1 MKINNLKINGFGKI
15 KDKEIY
21 LGDGINVIFG
31 KNEAGKS
38 SILKFITSMLYGA
51 SKNKN
56 GREISDFDRFK
67 PWKSD
72 EFSGKIKY
80 TLDIG
85 RTYEVYREF
94 KKKNPVIFDE
104 SMTDISKQFTV
115 TKNGIEFFYDQTG
128 IDEETFYNTAITEQ
142 EGIRLSK
149 SSQNSIIQKISNLIS
164 SGDDNISYK
173 KSIDKITKSQNEKI
187 GSDRTAQRPINV
199 LDVKIRNLMEKK
211 RNLESSKEKTEGG
224 FSGKDSLELE
234 LETEVIK
241 KEMLKDIQSRLNNTR
256 IRTAEIN
263 FGKNLEEEYEAKI
276 RELNTK
282 IANEKYEKQK
292 EKGLVKYFVI
302 LAIICVLTL
311 IAFVATDS
319 TILKWLF
326 MILLLASGLLTA
338 FKVREKN
345 SINTK
350 ELRSERE
357 KILSEIEILRENIK
371 NKKDETSEKEEKYS
385 QELEN
390 DKNYIRN
397 KYNSKLDYGYIDT
410 WLNKSYEEIVKEIDN
425 KDNRIQTIKFKI
437 HSMEIDMKILQ
448 EKLEDLASIEED
460 LEAAEEEREELL
472 KLNNLY
478 EISKECLEEAYDDV
492 KSNISPKFIQN
503 LCNIID
509 KISSSRYKNIY
520 FKDDEGLKVEIDN
533 GNFVPASRLSVG
545 SIDQMYLSLRVSAL
559 EEISK
564 EKLPIIL
571 DEAFAYFDNERLKSM
586 LRYLELNYNDNQI
599 ILFTCSNREKE
610 ALDELGIRYN
620 LINLEN

>member
-234 LETEVIK
+234 LESETLK

-326 MILLLASGLLTA
+326 MILFLASGLLTA

-437 HSMEIDMKILQ
+437 HSMEIDMKMLQ

-509 KISSSRYKNIY
+509 KISGSRYKNIY

-545 SIDQMYLSLRVSAL
+545 TIDQMYLSLRLSAL

>member
-234 LETEVIK
+234 LESETLK

-326 MILLLASGLLTA
+326 MILFLAAGLLTA

-437 HSMEIDMKILQ
+437 HSMEIDMKMLQ

-509 KISSSRYKNIY
+509 KISGSRYKNIY

-545 SIDQMYLSLRVSAL
+545 TIDQMYLSLRLSAL

>member
-1 MKINNLKINGFGKI
+1 MKINSLKINGFGKI
-15 KDKEIY
+15 KDKELY

-173 KSIDKITKSQNEKI
+173 KSIDKITKAQNEKI

-211 RNLESSKEKTEGG
+211 RTLELSKEKTEGG
-224 FSGKDSLELE
+224 FSGKESLEIE
-234 LETEVIK
+234 LDSEVIK

-282 IANEKYEKQK
+282 IANEKYKKKK

-302 LAIICVLTL
+302 SIIISILTL
-311 IAFVATDS
+311 LSLVTTDS
-319 TILKWLF
+319 TLVKWMFVILF
-326 MILLLASGLLTA
+326 LASGLLTA

-385 QELEN
+385 QEVEN

-437 HSMEIDMKILQ
+437 HSMEIDMKMLQ

-478 EISKECLEEAYDDV
+478 EIAKECLEEAYDDV

-509 KISSSRYKNIY
+509 KISGSRYKNIY

-545 SIDQMYLSLRVSAL
+545 TIDQMYLSLRLSAL

>member
-1 MKINNLKINGFGKI
+1 MKINSLKINGFGKI
-15 KDKEIY
+15 KDKELY

-173 KSIDKITKSQNEKI
+173 KSIDKITKAQNEKI

-211 RNLESSKEKTEGG
+211 RTLELSKEKTEGG
-224 FSGKDSLELE
+224 FSGKESLEIE
-234 LETEVIK
+234 LDSEVIK

-302 LAIICVLTL
+302 SIIISILTL
-311 IAFVATDS
+311 LSLVTTDS
-319 TILKWLF
+319 TLVKWMFVILF
-326 MILLLASGLLTA
+326 LASGLLTA

-385 QELEN
+385 QEVEN

-437 HSMEIDMKILQ
+437 HSMEIDMKMLQ

-509 KISSSRYKNIY
+509 KISGSRYKNIY

-545 SIDQMYLSLRVSAL
+545 TIDQMYLSLRLSAL

>member
-1 MKINNLKINGFGKI
+1 MKIKNLKINGFGKI
-15 KDKEIY
+15 KDKEIS
-21 LGDGINVIFG
+21 LTEGINVIYG
-31 KNEAGKS
+31 ENEAGKS
-38 SILKFITSMLYGA
+38 SMLKFITAMLYGA

-67 PWKSD
+67 PWKFD

-115 TKNGIEFFYDQTG
+115 TKNGTDFFYDQTG

-142 EGIRLSK
+142 EGIKLSK

-173 KSIDKITKSQNEKI
+173 KSIDKISKAQNEKI

-211 RNLESSKEKTEGG
+211 RNLEVSKEKSEGG
-224 FSGKDSLELE
+224 FSGRDALELE
-234 LETEVIK
+234 LADEELK
-241 KEMLKDIQSRLNNTR
+241 REMLKDIQIRLNNNR
-256 IRTAEIN
+256 IKTAEIN
-263 FGKNLEEEYEAKI
+263 FGRNLEEEYESKI
-276 RELNTK
+276 RELNSK
-282 IANEKYEKQK
+282 IADEKYEKEK
-292 EKGLVKYFVI
+292 EKGLVKYFVVMI
-302 LAIICVLTL
+302 IICVLTL
-311 IAFVATDS
+311 LAFFISDS
-319 TILKWLF
+319 NILKYLF
-326 MILLLASGLLTA
+326 MTLFIISGFLTA
-338 FKVREKN
+338 FKIREKN
-345 SINTK
+345 NINTSSI
-350 ELRSERE
+350 RNERD
-357 KILSEIEILRENIK
+357 KILSEIEVLKESIK
-371 NKKDETSEKEEKYS
+371 NKKDENIEKQEKYS
-385 QELEN
+385 QEIEN
-390 DKNYIRN
+390 DKKVILD
-397 KYNSKLDYGYIDT
+397 KYNSKLDYGYIDKC
-410 WLNKSYEEIVKEIDN
+410 LNKSYEEIVRELDIKE
-425 KDNRIQTIKFKI
+425 NRIQTIKFKL
-437 HSMEIDMKILQ
+437 HSMNIDMKLLQ

-472 KLNNLY
+472 KLNRLY
-478 EISKECLEEAYDDV
+478 DISKECLEEAYDDV
-492 KSNISPKFIQN
+492 KSNISPRFLQN
-503 LCNIID
+503 LCDIID
-509 KISSSRYKNIY
+509 KISGSRYKNIY

-545 SIDQMYLSLRVSAL
+545 TIDQMYLSLRLSAL

-564 EKLPIIL
+564 ETLPIIL

-586 LRYLELNYNDNQI
+586 LRYLNLNYENNQI
-599 ILFTCSNREKE
+599 IIFTCSNREKE

-620 LINLEN
+620 LIKLEN

>member
-211 RNLESSKEKTEGG
+211 RNLEASKEKTEGG

-234 LETEVIK
+234 LESEVIK

-263 FGKNLEEEYEAKI
+263 FSKNLEEEYEAKI

-437 HSMEIDMKILQ
+437 HSMEIDMKMLQ

-545 SIDQMYLSLRVSAL
+545 TIDQMYLSLRLSAL

>member
-234 LETEVIK
+234 LESETLK
-241 KEMLKDIQSRLNNTR
+241 KEMLKDFHSRFNNTR

-326 MILLLASGLLTA
+326 MILFLASGLLTA

-509 KISSSRYKNIY
+509 KISGSRYKNIY

-545 SIDQMYLSLRVSAL
+545 TIDQMYLSLRLSAL

>member
-357 KILSEIEILRENIK
+357 KILSEIKILRENIK

-390 DKNYIRN
+390 DKNNIRN

-545 SIDQMYLSLRVSAL
+545 TIDQMYLSLRLSAL

>member
-1 MKINNLKINGFGKI
+1 MI
-15 KDKEIY
+15 
-21 LGDGINVIFG
+21 IF
-31 KNEAGKS
+31 
-38 SILKFITSMLYGA
+38 L
-51 SKNKN
+51 
-56 GREISDFDRFK
+56 
-67 PWKSD
+67 
-72 EFSGKIKY
+72 
-80 TLDIG
+80 
-85 RTYEVYREF
+85 
-94 KKKNPVIFDE
+94 
-104 SMTDISKQFTV
+104 
-115 TKNGIEFFYDQTG
+115 
-128 IDEETFYNTAITEQ
+128 
-142 EGIRLSK
+142 IRN
-149 SSQNSIIQKISNLIS
+149 QLI
-164 SGDDNISYK
+164 
-173 KSIDKITKSQNEKI
+173 ITKSQNEKI

-234 LETEVIK
+234 LESETLK

-326 MILLLASGLLTA
+326 MILFLASGLLTA

-509 KISSSRYKNIY
+509 KISGSRYKNIY

-545 SIDQMYLSLRVSAL
+545 TIDQMYLSLRLSAL

>member
-67 PWKSD
+67 PWKSE

-211 RNLESSKEKTEGG
+211 RNLEASKEKTEGG

-234 LETEVIK
+234 LESETLK

-326 MILLLASGLLTA
+326 MILFLASGLLTA

-437 HSMEIDMKILQ
+437 HSMEIDMKMLQ

-478 EISKECLEEAYDDV
+478 EISKECLEDAYDDV

-509 KISSSRYKNIY
+509 KISGSRYKNIY

-545 SIDQMYLSLRVSAL
+545 TIDQMYLSLRLSAL

>member
-21 LGDGINVIFG
+21 LGDGINVILG

-38 SILKFITSMLYGA
+38 SILKFITSMFYGA

-211 RNLESSKEKTEGG
+211 RNLEASKEKTEGG

-263 FGKNLEEEYEAKI
+263 FSKNLEEEYEAKI

-437 HSMEIDMKILQ
+437 HSMEIDMKMLQ

-545 SIDQMYLSLRVSAL
+545 TIDQMYLSLRLSAL

>member
-224 FSGKDSLELE
+224 FSGKDSLEIE
-234 LETEVIK
+234 LESETLK

-326 MILLLASGLLTA
+326 MILFLASGLLTA

-437 HSMEIDMKILQ
+437 HSMEIDMKMLQ

-509 KISSSRYKNIY
+509 KISGSRYKNIY

-545 SIDQMYLSLRVSAL
+545 TIDQMYLSLRLSAL

>member
-94 KKKNPVIFDE
+94 KKKNPVIYDE

-234 LETEVIK
+234 LESEILK

-437 HSMEIDMKILQ
+437 HSMEIDMKMLQ

-545 SIDQMYLSLRVSAL
+545 TIDQMYLSLRLSAL

>member
-234 LETEVIK
+234 LESETLK

-509 KISSSRYKNIY
+509 KISGSRYKNIY

-545 SIDQMYLSLRVSAL
+545 TIDQMYLSLRLSAL

>member
-234 LETEVIK
+234 LESEVIK

-437 HSMEIDMKILQ
+437 HSMEIDMKMLQ

-545 SIDQMYLSLRVSAL
+545 TIDQMYLSLRLSAL

>member
-234 LETEVIK
+234 LESETLK

-326 MILLLASGLLTA
+326 MILFLASGLLTA

-509 KISSSRYKNIY
+509 KISGSRYKNIY

-545 SIDQMYLSLRVSAL
+545 TIDQMYLSLRLSAL

>member
-234 LETEVIK
+234 LESETLK

-437 HSMEIDMKILQ
+437 HSMEIDMKMLQ

-545 SIDQMYLSLRVSAL
+545 TIDQMYLSLRLSAL

-620 LINLEN
+620 LIKLEN

>member
-211 RNLESSKEKTEGG
+211 RNLEASKEKTEGG

-234 LETEVIK
+234 LESETLK

-326 MILLLASGLLTA
+326 MILFLASGLLTA

-437 HSMEIDMKILQ
+437 HSMEIDMKMLQ

-478 EISKECLEEAYDDV
+478 EISKECLEEAYDVV

-509 KISSSRYKNIY
+509 KISGSRYKNIY

-545 SIDQMYLSLRVSAL
+545 TIDQMYLSLRLSAL

>member
-1 MKINNLKINGFGKI
+1 MKIKNLKINGFGKI
-15 KDKEIY
+15 KDKEIVFT
-21 LGDGINVIFG
+21 DGINVIYG
-31 KNEAGKS
+31 ENEAGKS
-38 SILKFITSMLYGA
+38 SMLKFITSMLYGA

-56 GREISDFDRFK
+56 GREISDFDKFK

-72 EFSGKIKY
+72 EFSGKIRY

-115 TKNGIEFFYDQTG
+115 TKNGIDFFYDQTG

-142 EGIRLSK
+142 EGIKLSK

-173 KSIDKITKSQNEKI
+173 KSLDKITKAQNEKI

-211 RNLESSKEKTEGG
+211 RNLESSKEKSEGG
-224 FSGKDSLELE
+224 FSGRDSLELE
-234 LETEVIK
+234 LQSETLK
-241 KEMLKDIQSRLNNTR
+241 REMLKDIQNRLNNNR
-256 IRTAEIN
+256 IKTAEIN
-263 FGKNLEEEYEAKI
+263 FGRNLEEEYENKI
-276 RELNTK
+276 RELNSK
-282 IANEKYEKQK
+282 IANEKYEKEK
-292 EKGLVKYFVI
+292 EKGLIKYLVL
-302 LAIICVLTL
+302 LAIICVITL
-311 IAFVATDS
+311 ISFVVTDS
-319 TILKWLF
+319 SILKTLF
-326 MILLLASGLLTA
+326 MILFLATGFLTA
-338 FKVREKN
+338 FKIREKN
-345 SINTK
+345 NINTSNI
-350 ELRSERE
+350 RSERD
-357 KILSEIEILRENIK
+357 KILSEIEVLKENIK
-371 NKKDETSEKEEKYS
+371 NKKDENIEKQEKYT

-390 DKNYIRN
+390 DKKYIID
-397 KYNSKLDYGYIDT
+397 KYNSKLDYGYIEDI
-410 WLNKSYEEIVKEIDN
+410 LNKPYEEIVKELDI
-425 KDNRIQTIKFKI
+425 KDNRIQTIKFKL
-437 HSMEIDMKILQ
+437 HSMDLDMKLLQ
-448 EKLEDLASIEED
+448 DKLEDLASIEED

-478 EISKECLEEAYDDV
+478 DISKECLEDAYNDV
-492 KSNISPKFIQN
+492 KSNISPRFIQN
-503 LCNIID
+503 LCDIIE
-509 KISSSRYKNIY
+509 KISGSRYKNIY

-545 SIDQMYLSLRVSAL
+545 TIDQMYLSLRLSAL

>member
-56 GREISDFDRFK
+56 GKEISDFDRFK

-211 RNLESSKEKTEGG
+211 RNLEASKEKTEGG
-224 FSGKDSLELE
+224 FSGKDSLEIE
-234 LETEVIK
+234 LESETLK

-326 MILLLASGLLTA
+326 MILFLASGLLTA

-437 HSMEIDMKILQ
+437 HSMEIDMKMLQ

-509 KISSSRYKNIY
+509 KISGSRYKNIY

-545 SIDQMYLSLRVSAL
+545 TIDQMYLSLRLSAL

>member
-1 MKINNLKINGFGKI
+1 MKIKNLKINGFGKI
-15 KDKEIY
+15 KDKEIVFT
-21 LGDGINVIFG
+21 DGINVIYG
-31 KNEAGKS
+31 ENEAGKS
-38 SILKFITSMLYGA
+38 SMLKFITSMLYGA

-56 GREISDFDRFK
+56 GREISDFDKFK

-72 EFSGKIKY
+72 EFSGKIRY

-115 TKNGIEFFYDQTG
+115 TKNGIDFFYDQTG

-142 EGIRLSK
+142 EGIKLSK

-173 KSIDKITKSQNEKI
+173 KSLDKITKAQNEKI

-211 RNLESSKEKTEGG
+211 RNLDSSKEKSEGG
-224 FSGKDSLELE
+224 FSGRDSLELE
-234 LETEVIK
+234 LQSETLK
-241 KEMLKDIQSRLNNTR
+241 REMLKDIQNRLNNNR
-256 IRTAEIN
+256 IKTAEIN
-263 FGKNLEEEYEAKI
+263 FGRNLEEEYENKI
-276 RELNTK
+276 RELNSK
-282 IANEKYEKQK
+282 IANEKYEKEK
-292 EKGLVKYFVI
+292 EKGLIKYLVL
-302 LAIICVLTL
+302 LAIICVITL
-311 IAFVATDS
+311 ISFVVTDS
-319 TILKWLF
+319 SILKTLF
-326 MILLLASGLLTA
+326 MILFLATGFLTA
-338 FKVREKN
+338 LKIREKN
-345 SINTK
+345 NINTSNI
-350 ELRSERE
+350 RSERD
-357 KILSEIEILRENIK
+357 KILSEIEVLKENIK
-371 NKKDETSEKEEKYS
+371 NKKDENIEKQEKYT

-390 DKNYIRN
+390 DKKYIID
-397 KYNSKLDYGYIDT
+397 KYNSKLDYGYIEDI
-410 WLNKSYEEIVKEIDN
+410 LNKPYEEIVKELDI
-425 KDNRIQTIKFKI
+425 KDNRIQTIKFKL
-437 HSMEIDMKILQ
+437 HSMDLDMKLLQ
-448 EKLEDLASIEED
+448 DKLEDLASIEED

-478 EISKECLEEAYDDV
+478 DISKECLEDAYNDV
-492 KSNISPKFIQN
+492 KSNISPRFIQN
-503 LCNIID
+503 LCDIIE
-509 KISSSRYKNIY
+509 KISGSRYKNIY

-545 SIDQMYLSLRVSAL
+545 TIDQMYLSLRLSAL

-564 EKLPIIL
+564 ETLPIIL

-586 LRYLELNYNDNQI
+586 LRYLSINYNNNQI

-620 LINLEN
+620 LIKLEN

>member
-234 LETEVIK
+234 LESETLK

-326 MILLLASGLLTA
+326 MILFLASGLLTA

-437 HSMEIDMKILQ
+437 HSMEIDMKMLQ

-545 SIDQMYLSLRVSAL
+545 TIDQMYLSLRLSAL

>member
-211 RNLESSKEKTEGG
+211 RNLEASKEKTEGG

-234 LETEVIK
+234 LESETLK

-326 MILLLASGLLTA
+326 MILFLASGLLTA

-437 HSMEIDMKILQ
+437 HSMEIDMKMLQ

-509 KISSSRYKNIY
+509 KISGSRYKNIY

-545 SIDQMYLSLRVSAL
+545 TIDQMYLSLRLSAL

>member
-67 PWKSD
+67 PWKSE

-211 RNLESSKEKTEGG
+211 RNLEASKEKTEGG

-234 LETEVIK
+234 LESETLK

-326 MILLLASGLLTA
+326 MILFLASGLLTA

-437 HSMEIDMKILQ
+437 HSMEIDMKMLQ

-509 KISSSRYKNIY
+509 KISGSRYKNIY

-545 SIDQMYLSLRVSAL
+545 TIDQMYLSLRLSAL

-586 LRYLELNYNDNQI
+586 LRYLELNYIDNQI

>member
-437 HSMEIDMKILQ
+437 HSMEIDMKMLQ

-545 SIDQMYLSLRVSAL
+545 TIDQMYLSLRLSAL

>member
-1 MKINNLKINGFGKI
+1 MKINSLKINGFGKI
-15 KDKEIY
+15 KDKELY

-173 KSIDKITKSQNEKI
+173 KSIDKITKAQNEKI

-211 RNLESSKEKTEGG
+211 RTLELSKEKTEGG
-224 FSGKDSLELE
+224 FSGKESLEIE
-234 LETEVIK
+234 LDSEVIK

-302 LAIICVLTL
+302 SIIIGILTL
-311 IAFVATDS
+311 LSLVTTDS
-319 TILKWLF
+319 TLVKWMFVILF
-326 MILLLASGLLTA
+326 LASGLLTA

-385 QELEN
+385 QEVEN

-437 HSMEIDMKILQ
+437 HSMEIDMKMLQ

-509 KISSSRYKNIY
+509 KISGSRYKNIY

-545 SIDQMYLSLRVSAL
+545 TIDQMYLSLRLSAL

>member
-21 LGDGINVIFG
+21 LGDGINVILG

-357 KILSEIEILRENIK
+357 KILSEIKILRENIK

-437 HSMEIDMKILQ
+437 HSMEIDMKMLQ

-545 SIDQMYLSLRVSAL
+545 TIDQMYLSLRLSAL